1 MGGYSWMKNKK
12 NAASNVE
19 NRAELININKKKQKL
34 PPENQGRKVT
44 YLHTSRWMYVS
55 LQSSGQLGFTQL

>member
-19 NRAELININKKKQKL
+19 NRAELNINKNKSC